1 MRPST
6 PRGSPAVEAD
16 TARRLYGPLDYIPP
30 AEYEQN
36 WADGW
41 TP

>member
-1 MRPST
+1 VGWFNT
-6 PRGSPAVEAD
+6 
-16 TARRLYGPLDYIPP
+16 RRLYGPLGYIPP

-36 WADGW
+36 WQQGR